1 MPLLILHFSEL
12 SMKTL
17 YALFV
22 LLIVTSCLSIR
33 NEKSIHEDT
42 LESLIIDTYYLNK
55 GLLYP
60 EMIEVPIRL
69 YNKDNL
75 DSALTI
81 VSVDYLS
88 KKVKTNMDI
97 LNDSMKIHVCAQKMA
112 EGKLIVDSLTFVELS
127 KHELKK
133 DDFVDSIYHS
143 GGIKALL
150 HHYANPNN
158 FIFEFTSFEEID
170 YLIYLFYQHNIIVCS
185 GFDSDDGSYF
195 YLIPFE
201 QIQSRMQ

>member
-143 GGIKALL
+143 GGN
-150 HHYANPNN
+150 YA
-158 FIFEFTSFEEID
+158 D
-170 YLIYLFYQHNIIVCS
+170 NI
-185 GFDSDDGSYF
+185 
-195 YLIPFE
+195 
-201 QIQSRMQ
+201 